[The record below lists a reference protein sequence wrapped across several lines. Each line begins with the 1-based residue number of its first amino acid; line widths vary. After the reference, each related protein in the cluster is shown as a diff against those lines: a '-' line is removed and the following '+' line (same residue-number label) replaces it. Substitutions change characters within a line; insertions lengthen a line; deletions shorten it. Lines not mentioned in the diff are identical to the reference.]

1 MTREWTFPASFAQE
15 RVWIANQ
22 LDPASPVY
30 NVSVPCR
37 LSADLDA
44 DAVTGVFDQ
53 VVARHEALRTHL
65 RVDDG
70 TLVQVVREHEPARLP
85 TDDLR
90 DLPAGEQFARYTALR
105 AELART
111 AIALDA
117 PPLWRARLVRVD
129 EGWTL
134 LLVVHHAIFDSHSAV
149 LFGAEITA
157 FAQAAATGAPAAVPE
172 LPIQYADFAVWQRD
186 QLTGAE
192 RDRQLAFWTGH
203 LAGAPK
209 ATGLP
214 LDRPRPAQLGFA
226 GDEVRFDLPD
236 GLLERIARLA
246 AGSAVTPYMV
256 LLAGFAA
263 LLSRISGDTD
273 VVVGVSTAGRETAEL
288 TPLIGMFVNPV
299 ALRCDVGGDPR
310 FTDLLGRVRDGLVD
324 ALEHGQTPF
333 QAIVEAVAPE
343 RDPSVQPIFQTALNF
358 IPDSG
363 LDPVELGT
371 TKDDLAFDITTGE
384 SRLVYRTALFDRAT
398 AEAVVTRY
406 VRLLDAAVADPQQ
419 PVSALPLLADAERDL
434 VRGAWA
440 GVGAAGPSSTVVDE
454 VQRQVAATP
463 DATALVCDDV
473 TWSYAQLNAAANRLA
488 RVLVARGAGP
498 ETRVA
503 LALPRG
509 PELLVAILAV
519 LKAGAAYVP
528 VDTGYPAG
536 RIGYLLTDAA
546 PALVLAVS
554 ETATLVP
561 ADALLLDGVLG
572 VDQTPGGLP
581 DGDRTAAGLADP
593 GRDGAGSTAAGRD
606 EADLTDADRVAPL
619 RPEHPGYVLYTSGS
633 TGRPKGVVVEHRA
646 ITAYL
651 AWARDTYPGLSGTA
665 LLHSPV
671 SFDLTVTGLLG
682 PLTAGGTVRLAGID
696 SPAARVG
703 GRPTFLKVTPSHLP
717 LLDAELSPTTD
728 LVIGGEALTGEQL
741 TDWRTA
747 HPDVAV
753 VNEYGPTE
761 ATVGCVAA
769 RLAPG
774 QPVPAGPVSIGRPTA
789 TSRVYLLDA
798 AFQPVPPGV
807 VGELYVAGD
816 QLARGYLGRP
826 GLTAER
832 FLPCP
837 YGPPGQRMYRTGD
850 LARWRADGTLDYLGR
865 RDDQVKVRGMRIE
878 LGEIEAAMREHP
890 EVREAAVAVRT
901 DSGEPTL
908 VGYHVGTAE
917 EAHLAAEL
925 GRELPV
931 HLVPTAF
938 VRLDALPLTPNGKL
952 DRAALPA
959 PPESVAGDGYVPPRT
974 DAETLVAEVYA
985 DILQVEKVGALDDF
999 FTLGGNSLRG
1009 MRAMARI
1016 RAEVDV
1022 DLPMRALFGSPVV
1035 ADLAAQIEAHIAAEL
1050 DGLSETEVAA
1060 LLAAE
1065 KDTPA

>member
-30 NVSVPCR
+30 NVSMPCR
-37 LSADLDA
+37 FPAGLDV

-53 VVARHEALRTHL
+53 VVARHEALRTYL

-70 TLVQVVREHEPARLP
+70 NLVQVVREHQPTRLP

-90 DLPAGEQFARYTALR
+90 ELPEEERAQRYAALCV
-105 AELART
+105 ELART
-111 AIALDA
+111 PIPLDA
-117 PPLWRARLVRVD
+117 PPLWRARLVRLG
-129 EGWTL
+129 EAWTL
-134 LLVVHHAIFDSHSAV
+134 LLVVHHAVFDSHSAV
-149 LFGAEITA
+149 LFDAEIAA
-157 FAQAAATGAPAAVPE
+157 FAQAASTGAPAAVPE
-172 LPIQYADFAVWQRD
+172 LPIQYADFAAWQRD

-192 RDRQLAFWTGH
+192 LARQLAFWTGH
-203 LAGAPK
+203 LAGAP
-209 ATGLP
+209 AVTGLP

-236 GLLERIARLA
+236 GLLDRVGRLA
-246 AGSAVTPYMV
+246 GGSAATPYMV

-273 VVVGVSTAGRETAEL
+273 VVVGVSTAGRDTAEL
-288 TPLIGMFVNPV
+288 TSLIGMFVNPV
-299 ALRCDVGGDPR
+299 ALRCDVGGDPS
-310 FTDLLGRVRDGLVD
+310 FVDLLGRVRDAMVD
-324 ALEHGQTPF
+324 ALDHGQTPF
-333 QAIVEAVAPE
+333 QRIVEAVAPE
-343 RDPSVQPIFQTALNF
+343 RDPSVQPVFQTALNF
-358 IPDSG
+358 IPGSG
-363 LDPVELGT
+363 LDLVQLGT

-384 SRLVYRTALFDRAT
+384 SRLVYRTDLFDRST
-398 AEAVVTRY
+398 AETVVARY
-406 VRLLDAAVADPQQ
+406 VRLLDAAVTDPQQ

-434 VRGAWA
+434 VLGDWA
-440 GVGAAGPSSTVVDE
+440 GTGVAGASSTVVDE

-473 TWSYAQLNAAANRLA
+473 SLTYARLNAAANRLA
-488 RVLVARGAGP
+488 RVLVGRGVGP

-509 PELLVAILAV
+509 PQLLVAILAV
-519 LKAGAAYVP
+519 LKAGGAYVP

-546 PALVLAVS
+546 PALVLAVA
-554 ETATLVP
+554 ETAPLVP
-561 ADALLLDGVLG
+561 ADALLLDGVLDVDPTPVDAG
-572 VDQTPGGLP
+572 V
-581 DGDRTAAGLADP
+581 AGADP
-593 GRDGAGSTAAGRD
+593 ARG
-606 EADLTDADRVAPL
+606 EADLTDTDLTDTDRVAPL

-696 SPAARVG
+696 SPAARTG

-717 LLDAELSPTTD
+717 LLEEALSPTTD

-741 TDWRTA
+741 ADWRAT

-798 AFQPVPPGV
+798 AGQPVPPGV

-925 GRELPV
+925 ARELPA
-931 HLVPTAF
+931 HLVPAAF

-959 PPESVAGDGYVPPRT
+959 PPESLAGDGYVPPRT

-999 FTLGGNSLRG
+999 FALGGNSLRG

-1035 ADLAAQIEAHIAAEL
+1035 ADLAAQIEAQIAAEL
-1050 DGLSETEVAA
+1050 DDLSETEVAA
-1060 LLAAE
+1060 LLAAD
-1065 KDTPA
+1065 KDTSA

>member
-15 RVWIANQ
+15 RVWLANQ
-22 LDPASPVY
+22 LDPGSPVY
-30 NVSVPCR
+30 NISAPWIVP
-37 LSADLDA
+37 AGVDAATAIAVLDR
-44 DAVTGVFDQ
+44 

-70 TLVQVVREHEPARLP
+70 TLVQVVREHEPVTVP
-85 TDDLR
+85 TEDLR
-90 DLPAGEQFARYTALR
+90 ELPEAERAARFDALC
-105 AELART
+105 ADLART
-111 AIALDA
+111 PIPVDA
-117 PPLWRARLVRVD
+117 APLWRARLVHRGD
-129 EGWTL
+129 AWL
-134 LLVVHHAIFDSHSAV
+134 LLFVVHHAVFDSHSAV
-149 LFGAEITA
+149 LMVDELDA
-157 FAQAAATGAPAAVPE
+157 FARAATTGADAAVPE
-172 LPIQYADFAVWQRD
+172 LPIQYADFAAWQRD
-186 QLTGAE
+186 QLSGAE
-192 RDRQLAFWTGH
+192 LDRQLDFWKRH
-203 LAGAPK
+203 LAGAP
-209 ATGLP
+209 AVTGLP

-226 GDEVRFDLPD
+226 GDEVRFALPD
-236 GLLERIARLA
+236 GLLDRIGRLA
-246 AGSAVTPYMV
+246 VGASATPYMV

-273 VVVGVSTAGRETAEL
+273 VVVGVSTAGRDSAEVM
-288 TPLIGMFVNPV
+288 PLIGMFVNPV
-299 ALRCDVGGDPR
+299 ALRCDVDGDPS
-310 FTDLLGRVRDGLVD
+310 FTELLGRVRDGLVD
-324 ALEHGQTPF
+324 AMEHGQTPF
-333 QAIVEAVAPE
+333 QRIVEAVDPQ

-371 TKDDLAFDITTGE
+371 AKDDLAFDVTAGE
-384 SRLVYRTALFDRAT
+384 SRLVYRTDLFDRST
-398 AEAVVTRY
+398 AESVAARY
-406 VRLLDAAVADPQQ
+406 VRLLEAAVADPQR
-419 PVSALPLLADAERDL
+419 PVSALPLLGDAERERVDT
-434 VRGAWA
+434 W
-440 GVGAAGPSSTVVDE
+440 VGAGTAGPLPTVVDE
-454 VQRQVAATP
+454 VQRQAAATP
-463 DATALVCDDV
+463 DATALVCADV
-473 TWSYAQLNAAANRLA
+473 RLTYAELNAAANRLA

-503 LALPRG
+503 IALPRSA
-509 PELLVAILAV
+509 ELLVAILAV

-536 RIGYLLTDAA
+536 RIAYLLADAE
-546 PALVLAVS
+546 PALVLALP
-554 ETATLVP
+554 ETAALVGGDP
-561 ADALLLDGVLG
+561 VLLDGA
-572 VDQTPGGLP
+572 T
-581 DGDRTAAGLADP
+581 
-593 GRDGAGSTAAGRD
+593 GAGESG
-606 EADLTDADRVAPL
+606 ADLTDAERTAPL
-619 RPEHPGYVLYTSGS
+619 RPGHPAYVLYTSGS

-646 ITAYL
+646 VAAYL
-651 AWARDTYPGLSGTA
+651 AWARDTYPGLAGTA

-682 PLTAGGTVRLAGID
+682 PLTAGGTVRLAAID
-696 SPAARVG
+696 SPQARAG
-703 GRPTFLKVTPSHLP
+703 GRPSFLKVTPSHLP
-717 LLDAELSPTTD
+717 LLDGELSPTTD

-741 TDWRTA
+741 AGWRAA

-753 VNEYGPTE
+753 INEYGPTE
-761 ATVGCVAA
+761 ATVGCVAE
-769 RLAPG
+769 RVGPG
-774 QPVPAGPVSIGRPTA
+774 EPVAAGPVPIGRPTA
-789 TSRVYLLDA
+789 GARVYLLDA
-798 AFQPVPPGV
+798 ALNPVPPGV

-826 GLTAER
+826 ALTAER

-850 LARWRADGTLDYLGR
+850 LARRRADGALDYLGR

-878 LGEIEAAMREHP
+878 LGEIESAMLAHP
-890 EVREAAVAVRT
+890 EVREAAVAVRA

-925 GRELPV
+925 ARELPA

-959 PPESVAGDGYVPPRT
+959 PAATASGDGYVPPRT

-985 DILQVEKVGALDDF
+985 DILQVEKVGAHDDF
-999 FTLGGNSLRG
+999 FALGGNSLRG

-1022 DLPMRALFGSPVV
+1022 ELPMRALFSSPVV
-1035 ADLAAQIEAHIAAEL
+1035 ADLAAVIEQRIAAEL
-1050 DGLSETEVAA
+1050 DQLSDTEVAA